1 MLKKMLKKVF
11 PGISWQNPV
20 VRLGL
25 AILDPLDYLFR
36 AARGLQHLPKYS
48 IRVISNGVNQQFGG
62 ASFARY
68 GELLVSILQQNTGFS
83 RGADILEIGCG
94 CGRTAL
100 GLRSLLDDG
109 KYTGMDINRK
119 SLEASK
125 NNPALKAKNFRFDL
139 LDVYNFE
146 YNPTGKH
153 VAHSYTFPY
162 ENGQYNV
169 VFLVSVFTHML
180 HKDVSR
186 YIQEISRILKP
197 GGYCMLTTFL
207 VDYGKIFKD
216 AEVSFRF
223 TDGVSHFRTEF
234 IPEMVVGYY
243 LEFFETEF
251 GKHSM
256 KLSAKLPGSWRGV
269 PEVESTSSFPQDILF
284 FRKSN

>member
-11 PGISWQNPV
+11 PGISWQNPM

-36 AARGLQHLPKYS
+36 ATRGLRHLPKYS

-68 GELLVSILQQNTGFS
+68 GDLLARILQQNTGFG
-83 RGADILEIGCG
+83 READILEIGCG

-100 GLRSLLDDG
+100 GLRSLLADG

-119 SLEASK
+119 SLEASQ
-125 NNPALKAKNFRFDL
+125 NNPALKAKNFKFDL

-153 VAHSYTFPY
+153 EAQTYTLPY
-162 ENGQYNV
+162 ENGQYEV

-180 HKDVSR
+180 QKDVSR

-197 GGYCMLTTFL
+197 GGYCMLTSFL
-207 VDYGKIFKD
+207 VDYGKVFKD
-216 AEVSFRF
+216 AEISFRF
-223 TDGVSHFRTEF
+223 TDGVSHFRTDT
-234 IPEMVVGYY
+234 IPEMAVGYY
-243 LEFFETEF
+243 LEFFENEF
-251 GKHSM
+251 GKRGM
-256 KLSAKLPGSWRGV
+256 KLSAKLPGSWRNT
-269 PEVESTSSFPQDILF
+269 PDIESTSGFPQDILF
-284 FRKSN
+284 FRKKS

>member
-1 MLKKMLKKVF
+1 MLKRMLKKIF
-11 PGISWQNPV
+11 PGISWRNPV

-25 AILDPLDYLFR
+25 AILDPFDSLLR

-62 ASFARY
+62 VSFARY
-68 GELLVSILQQNTGFS
+68 GDLLARILQQNTGFG
-83 RGADILEIGCG
+83 RDADILEIGCG
-94 CGRTAL
+94 SGRTAL
-100 GLRSLLDDG
+100 GLRSLLNDS

-125 NNPALKAKNFRFDL
+125 NNPVLQAKKFRFDL
-139 LDVYNFE
+139 LDVYNRE

-153 VAHSYTFPY
+153 EAHTYTLSYKNNHY
-162 ENGQYNV
+162 DV

-180 HKDVSR
+180 HKEVSR

-207 VDYGKIFKD
+207 VDHGRVFKG
-216 AEVSFRF
+216 AEVSFQF
-223 TDGVSHFRTEF
+223 TDGASHIRSET
-234 IPEMVVGYY
+234 IPEMAVGYY

-251 GKHSM
+251 RKHGM
-256 KLSAKLPGSWRGV
+256 ELSAKLPGSWRGV
-269 PEVESTSSFPQDILF
+269 PEIESTSGFPQDILF
-284 FRKSN
+284 FRKKS